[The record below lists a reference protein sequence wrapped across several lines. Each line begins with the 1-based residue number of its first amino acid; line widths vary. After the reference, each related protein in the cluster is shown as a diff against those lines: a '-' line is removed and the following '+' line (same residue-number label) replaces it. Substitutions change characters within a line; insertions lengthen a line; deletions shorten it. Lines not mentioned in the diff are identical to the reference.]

1 MSIQWSVLIIIIFF
15 LTFSYYKRYPF
26 KARLFYLGAIFIVS
40 LILMLPI
47 FRFSI
52 LTLLGLFLIE
62 RIWILL
68 AVVLFIETT
77 INKKGRI
84 LRIILGFISFFI
96 YLYLR
101 TFI

>member
-1 MSIQWSVLIIIIFF
+1 
-15 LTFSYYKRYPF
+15 
-26 KARLFYLGAIFIVS
+26 
-40 LILMLPI
+40 
-47 FRFSI
+47 
-52 LTLLGLFLIE
+52 LFLIE